1 MPKPPL
7 KWIVTA
13 NFTVD
18 GAVGYF
24 TAARAFSRQVSD
36 ALVFATKEEAE
47 VVRQEALR
55 AEAVVTDPYLTEVV
69 ESEGKLDLLSA
80 RERIRSLGP
89 TVPYGY
95 GHVKAKSSVA

>member
-7 KWIVTA
+7 KWILTA

-24 TAARAFSRQVSD
+24 TAARSFSRQVSD
-36 ALVFATKEEAE
+36 VIVFATKEEAE
-47 VVRQEALR
+47 AARQEALR
-55 AEAVVTDPYLTEVV
+55 AEAVVSDPYITEVV
-69 ESEGKLDLLSA
+69 DTDGKLDLLSA

-89 TVPYGY
+89 TVAYGRY
-95 GHVKAKSSVA
+95 KPKSSVV

>member
-13 NFTVD
+13 NYTVD

-24 TAARAFSRQVSD
+24 TAARAFSHQVSD
-36 ALVFATKEEAE
+36 AVVFATKAEAE
-47 VVRQEALR
+47 AARQEALL
-55 AEAVVTDPYLTEVV
+55 AEAVVADPYVMEVV
-69 ESEGKLDLLSA
+69 EGEGKLDLLSA

-89 TVPYGY
+89 TVAYGRFQP
-95 GHVKAKSSVA
+95 KSSVV

>member
-24 TAARAFSRQVSD
+24 TAARSFSRHVSD
-36 ALVFATKEEAE
+36 ALLFASKEEAE
-47 VVRQEALR
+47 AARLEAVR
-55 AEAVVTDPYLTEVV
+55 AEAVVSDPYLMEVV
-69 ESEGKLDLLSA
+69 ENDGKLDLLSA
-80 RERIRSLGP
+80 RERIRSQGP
-89 TVPYGY
+89 TVPYG
-95 GHVKAKSSVA
+95 HFKPKASAV

>member
-18 GAVGYF
+18 GAVGYL
-24 TAARAFSRQVSD
+24 TPARSFSRQVSD
-36 ALVFATKEEAE
+36 AWLFVTKEEAE
-47 VVRQEALR
+47 AARQEALR
-55 AEAVVTDPYLTEVV
+55 AEAVVTDPYLLEVA
-69 ESEGKLDLLSA
+69 ESDGKLDLLSA

-89 TVPYGY
+89 TVPYGR
-95 GHVKAKSSVA
+95 VKPKASVV

>member
-13 NFTVD
+13 NYTVD

-36 ALVFATKEEAE
+36 AVIFATKDEAE
-47 VVRQEALR
+47 TARQEALR
-55 AEAVVTDPYLTEVV
+55 AEAVVSDPYLIEVV
-69 ESEGKLDLLSA
+69 ESDGKVDLMTA

-89 TVPYGY
+89 TVAYGRFQP
-95 GHVKAKSSVA
+95 KSSVV

>member
-7 KWIVTA
+7 KWVVTA

-24 TAARAFSRQVSD
+24 TAARTFSRQVSD
-36 ALVFATKEEAE
+36 AVVFATKDDAEAA
-47 VVRQEALR
+47 RLEALR
-55 AEAVVTDPYLTEVV
+55 AEAVVADPYLVEVTE
-69 ESEGKLDLLSA
+69 SDGKLDLMSA

-89 TVPYGY
+89 TVRYGRFQP
-95 GHVKAKSSVA
+95 KSSVV

>member
-13 NFTVD
+13 NYTVD

-24 TAARAFSRQVSD
+24 TAARSFSRQVAD
-36 ALVFATKEEAE
+36 AVVFASKDEAE
-47 VVRQEALR
+47 AARVEAAR
-55 AEAVVTDPYLTEVV
+55 AEAVVSDPYVMEVV

-89 TVPYGY
+89 TVPYGRF
-95 GHVKAKSSVA
+95 KPKSSAV

>member
-24 TAARAFSRQVSD
+24 TAARSFSRQVAD
-36 ALVFATKEEAE
+36 AIVFASKEEAE
-47 VVRQEALR
+47 AARLEAVR
-55 AEAVVTDPYLTEVV
+55 AEAVVTDPYLMEVV
-69 ESEGKLDLLSA
+69 ESDGKLDLLSA

-89 TVPYGY
+89 TVPYG
-95 GHVKAKSSVA
+95 HFKPKSGAV

>member
-13 NFTVD
+13 NYTAD

-24 TAARAFSRQVSD
+24 TAKGAFSRQVAD
-36 ALVFATKEEAE
+36 AALYATKEEADAACK
-47 VVRQEALR
+47 EAGK
-55 AEAVVTDPYLTEVV
+55 AEAVVADPYVMEVV
-69 ESEGKLDLLSA
+69 ETDGGKLDLLSA

-89 TVPYGY
+89 TVPYGRQQP
-95 GHVKAKSSVA
+95 KMSVV